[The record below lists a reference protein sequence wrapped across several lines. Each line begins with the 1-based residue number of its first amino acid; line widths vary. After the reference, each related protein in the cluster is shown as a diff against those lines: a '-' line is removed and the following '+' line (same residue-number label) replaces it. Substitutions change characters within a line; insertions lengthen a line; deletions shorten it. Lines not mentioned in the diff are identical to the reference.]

1 MDKVLTRKLFRDK
14 YFQKHKPKTF
24 NKGGLAGIQK
34 FQTGGLSS
42 KEKAILTLPF
52 AQAFLL
58 ADQRPGET
66 QRSSLARALGAGFA
80 GVPASIEAIGKLRP
94 KRNQLLTPAEVKAAG
109 LTEGTVA
116 QRDEKGKINVVQA
129 PSAEEVKQTQAA
141 RRVQSIIGNIAQK
154 YQQLGKPVGT
164 VDFKRLGAFFGRAG
178 GADYSKEYGK
188 LKANIQQATS
198 FISQAISGAAV
209 SEQEAE
215 RIKKMI
221 PQLSDS
227 EVTFEAKLE
236 TLSGYFNQV
245 EQIAKGNDTNIL
257 NAMNIMEQTG
267 ASDAFTDID
276 LAKQIVLERKG
287 DTIDVSKN

>member
-1 MDKVLTRKLFRDK
+1 MEKVLTRKLFKKK
-14 YFQKHKPKTF
+14 YYQKHGF
-24 NKGGLAGIQK
+24 NKNNGGLIRIQK

-58 ADQRPGET
+58 ADQRPGES
-66 QRSSLARALGAGFA
+66 QRSSLGAGFA

-141 RRVQSIIGNIAQK
+141 RRVQSIIGNIADK
-154 YQQLGKPVGT
+154 YVKLGKPVGT
-164 VDFKRLGAFFGRAG
+164 VDLKRIGAFFGRAG
-178 GADYSKEYGK
+178 GAEYSKEYGK

-221 PQLSDS
+221 PQLGDS

-245 EQIAKGNDTNIL
+245 EQIAKGNNTNIL

-276 LAKQIVLERKG
+276 LAKQIVIERKG